1 MGTYTIGE
9 AADAAGVTTR
19 AVRLYE
25 TKGLVPPPER
35 TPSGYRVF
43 THTHVEALAFVR
55 RGRSLGLSL
64 DAIAEIMDISASG
77 QPCCD
82 RTKDLLTQRL
92 GEIDAAIADLQ
103 QLRQAISRAQDVT
116 ADQASG
122 NLCVLIEQASDP
134 TFADRSADPS

>member
-9 AADAAGVTTR
+9 AAKAAGVTTR

-43 THTHVEALAFVR
+43 TDSHIEVLEFVR

-64 DAIAEIMDISASG
+64 NAIAEIMDIAASG

-82 RTKDLLTQRL
+82 RTKDLLAQRL
-92 GEIDAAIADLQ
+92 GQIDAAIADLQ

-122 NLCVLIEQASDP
+122 NRCVVIEQASDP
-134 TFADRSADPS
+134 TFADRSTDPS

>member
-9 AADAAGVTTR
+9 AAEAAGVTTR

-43 THTHVEALAFVR
+43 TDAHVEVLEFVR

-82 RTKDLLTQRL
+82 RTKDLLAQRL
-92 GEIDAAIADLQ
+92 GQIDAAIADLQ
-103 QLRQAISRAQDVT
+103 QLRQAISRAQNVT

-122 NLCVLIEQASDP
+122 NRCVVIEQASDL

>member
-9 AADAAGVTTR
+9 AADAAGVTAR

-25 TKGLVPPPER
+25 TKGLVTPPER

-43 THTHVEALAFVR
+43 TQAHVEALAFVR
-55 RGRSLGLSL
+55 RSRSLGLSL

-103 QLRQAISRAQDVT
+103 HLRQAISRAHDVT

-122 NLCVLIEQASDP
+122 NRCVIIEQASEP
-134 TFADRSADPS
+134 TFADLAADPS